1 VTNAK
6 WHAQH
11 RIPPNANL
19 KQRVAWHLA
28 HAKHCAC
35 RPIPPRL
42 ATLIQTNLPIRRKE
56 SQSIRMLL
64 TGGDRRSIAQSNR
77 VLAIVRG
84 KRRQVS
90 ELVALAKDDDW
101 LVSMRAMDLLEKLVH
116 EHPEW
121 VAPYKRVFIGELAD
135 TDKWEVRLQI
145 VRALPL
151 FDWTPNERRR
161 VVEILRRD
169 VAHPQKFV
177 KVWAVDSLA
186 TLSQHDTSL
195 RPLVLRCVQEFE
207 QSGSKALASRA
218 RHVRRRLAF

>member
-1 VTNAK
+1 M
-6 WHAQH
+6 
-11 RIPPNANL
+11 PPNANP
-19 KQRVAWHLA
+19 KQRVAWHIA

-42 ATLIQTNLPIRRKE
+42 AALIQTNLPVPTRQKKSE
-56 SQSIRMLL
+56 SIRMLL
-64 TGGDRRSIAQSNR
+64 TGGDRRSIAKSDR
-77 VLAIVRG
+77 VLSIVRVNP
-84 KRRQVS
+84 RRVS

-101 LVSMRAMDLLEKLVH
+101 LVSMRAMDLLEKLAH

-135 TDKWEVRLQI
+135 SDKWEMRLQI

-151 FDWTPNERRR
+151 FDWSSAERRR

-177 KVWAVDSLA
+177 KAWALDSLA
-186 TLSQHDTSL
+186 TLSLHDASL
-195 RPLVLRCVQEFE
+195 RPVVLRCVQEFE
-207 QSGSKALASRA
+207 QSGSKALATRA
-218 RHVRRRLAF
+218 RHVRRRLSF